1 MSKIIATSVIAG
13 AHQFVNEA
21 EEALQQAIDTAGP
34 EAAIELPNTGYYL
47 PVIYGLTGIRVEKIK
62 DMEQVLAHARELLP
76 EGPAERLWTPY
87 LGTALDAG
95 VAHAVLLR
103 DHRVAALHPGARFL
117 HRDRRSHGRQPLAG
131 RR

>member
-13 AHQFVNEA
+13 AHQFVAEA
-21 EEALQQAIDTAGP
+21 EEALRQAIDTVGP

-62 DMEQVLAHARELLP
+62 DMEQVLTHARELLP
-76 EGPAERLWTPY
+76 ESPATRLWTPY

-95 VAHAVLLR
+95 VATLFSCEIIESLRYVLE
-103 DHRVAALHPGARFL
+103 PGFYTATDAPTDEK
-117 HRDRRSHGRQPLAG
+117 DRKSVV
-131 RR
+131 